1 MYSLVFHLSKHA
13 YRFNCFLYN
22 FCTLDSF
29 DNLSSTDCD
38 DVKPS
43 SHVLASPG
51 NDLYSVKK
59 GINRL
64 FSKAV
69 RVISKKLF
77 LLILFCFAC
86 FFFLRTCYEKYVIC
100 NLSRRQNTNI
110 GVQTFS
116 SKTVK
121 FSHQWKRNLVF
132 LSK

>member
-1 MYSLVFHLSKHA
+1 MTNALSTIKLFEVSKLNLLRVLDSTTETLKNLSYPFMYSLVFHLGKHA

-59 GINRL
+59 RH
-64 FSKAV
+64 K
-69 RVISKKLF
+69 
-77 LLILFCFAC
+77 
-86 FFFLRTCYEKYVIC
+86 
-100 NLSRRQNTNI
+100 
-110 GVQTFS
+110 
-116 SKTVK
+116 
-121 FSHQWKRNLVF
+121 
-132 LSK
+132 